1 MRALFFQIIELDWV
15 MAEAIIMAMTP
26 LMQDA
31 FSLAPNANPIVF
43 EVMENG
49 DCHHNY

>member
-1 MRALFFQIIELDWV
+1 

-26 LMQDA
+26 LMHDA
-31 FSLAPNANPIVF
+31 FSLAPNANAIGF